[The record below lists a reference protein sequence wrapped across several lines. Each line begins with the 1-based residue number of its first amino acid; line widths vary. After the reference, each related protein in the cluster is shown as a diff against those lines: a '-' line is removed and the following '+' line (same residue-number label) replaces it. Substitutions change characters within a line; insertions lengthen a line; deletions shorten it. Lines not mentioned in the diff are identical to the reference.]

1 MTQNPRTVV
10 TLLDDLS
17 SFHGTEVHLH
27 RLLTNL
33 DPTRYRGVVAVVGA
47 ADLAPEFQ
55 RDGVPVHPLEIHRT
69 FAPGGLRGVAKIAG
83 LLRREG
89 ASLLVTYHTASDL
102 LGPVAARLARIP
114 VVSCRRDEGFT
125 KKAFHVRVQR
135 LLNPLLGGM
144 ITVSGA
150 VAEAVHGAE
159 GYPRQQIQTIWNG
172 EDLALF
178 SPGRSRLRQQ
188 LGISPET
195 FVMTTAAYFHPIKDH
210 RTQIAA
216 LVRLSRH
223 HPDAC
228 LLLAGFGPLQ
238 DELQRQAAPLGQ
250 RVRFIGQRDDM
261 PEVLRASD
269 VYLQSSLSE
278 GFSNAIIQAMASALP
293 VVATR
298 VGGNPEL
305 VRPACGFMVPP
316 RDPDALAQKLSLLAS
331 SPERRQQ
338 MGQAGREWVE
348 RHCSL
353 DLMVRAY
360 MDAFDRIVV
369 GRFPGPS
376 SGSMARAGPPWTG

>member
-1 MTQNPRTVV
+1 
-10 TLLDDLS
+10 LS
-17 SFHGTEVHLH
+17 REYKQALKFN
-27 RLLTNL
+27 LLTNL

-47 ADLAPEFQ
+47 ADLTPDFQ
-55 RDGVPVHPLEIHRT
+55 RDGVAVHPLEIHRT
-69 FAPGGLRGVAKIAG
+69 FAPEGLRGVAKIVR
-83 LLRREG
+83 LLRRER
-89 ASLLVTYHTASDL
+89 ADLLVTYHTASDL
-102 LGPVAARLARIP
+102 LGPVAASLARVP

-125 KKAFHVRVQR
+125 KKAFHVNAQR

-144 ITVSGA
+144 ITVSSA
-150 VAEAVHGAE
+150 VAEAVHKAE
-159 GYPRQQIQTIWNG
+159 CYPRERMQTIWNG
-172 EDLALF
+172 ENMALF

-210 RTQIAA
+210 RSQIEA
-216 LVRLSRH
+216 LARLSRH
-223 HPDAC
+223 HPDVC

-238 DELQRQAAPLGQ
+238 DELQRQAGPLGQ

-278 GFSNAIIQAMASALP
+278 GFSNAIVQAMATALP

-305 VRPACGFMVPP
+305 VGPECGFMVPP
-316 RDPDALAQKLSLLAS
+316 RNPDALASKLSLLLS
-331 SPERRQQ
+331 SVERRRQ
-338 MGQAGREWVE
+338 MGQAGRQWVE
-348 RHCSL
+348 THCSL
-353 DLMVRAY
+353 DVMVETY
-360 MDAFDRIVV
+360 MDAYDRIVE

-376 SGSMARAGPPWTG
+376 SGSMAGADPPGSG